1 MSHVRFILFALPL
14 CVVLAG
20 CDRTGMDM
28 AMGENDVITIVAD
41 SADYHAVGEV
51 FENAFTRPVFTP
63 QPESWFVID
72 RIGVADLLNRKN
84 LRNLLI
90 MAPIDAQ
97 NAAGELMRAALSPE
111 VQALVREGREHI
123 FVKKDLWYRD
133 QTVVFVT
140 GADEGALRNAVMQA
154 GPDLHHYFK
163 RAWDER
169 EKRRLLSLGREEEW
183 EERYLK
189 DYGWSIGIIK
199 GWFVGKDSSEMTS
212 VLLRRQH
219 PAGTERWV
227 LVHWIDTADTRLLSN
242 AFALET
248 RNRLTRTLYRTFDDS
263 TWVRVD
269 EANHLQ
275 FDQVDF
281 NGHFAIRMQ
290 GLWQMAD
297 YSMGGPFVS
306 YLFYVESQKRL
317 YFIDGS
323 VFAPAYEKRKLI
335 QDVDVM
341 LHTLTVAAPAT
352 PS

>member
-1 MSHVRFILFALPL
+1 MSHVRFVLLALTL
-14 CVVLAG
+14 LLLGG
-20 CDRTGMDM
+20 CDRTGMDT
-28 AMGENDVITIVAD
+28 AMGESDVITIVAD
-41 SADYHAVGEV
+41 SADYDAVSDV
-51 FENAFTRPVFTP
+51 FENAFSRPVFTP
-63 QPESWFVID
+63 QPESWFQLT

-90 MAPIDAQ
+90 MAPIDAK
-97 NAAGELMRAALSPE
+97 NAAGKLMRAALSPE

-123 FVKKDLWYRD
+123 FVKRDLWYRD

-140 GADEGALRNAVMQA
+140 GADEDALRDAVLHA
-154 GPDLHHYFK
+154 APELHHYFK
-163 RAWDER
+163 SAWDER
-169 EKRRLLSLGREEEW
+169 EKRRLLSLGREEEL
-183 EERYLK
+183 EERYKK

-199 GWFVGKDSSEMTS
+199 GWFVGKDSSELKS

-227 LVHWIDTADTRLLSN
+227 LVHWIDSADTRLLTST
-242 AFALET
+242 FALET
-248 RNRLTRTLYRTFDDS
+248 RNRLTQSLYRTFDDS
-263 TWVRVD
+263 TYVRVD
-269 EANHLQ
+269 EINHLQ

-281 NGHFAIRMQ
+281 NGRFAIRMQ

-306 YLFYVESQKRL
+306 YLFYEESQKRL

-323 VFAPAYEKRKLI
+323 VFAPAYEKRKLV

-341 LHTLTVAAPAT
+341 LHTLTFAPPAT

>member
-1 MSHVRFILFALPL
+1 MSHVRFVLLALTL
-14 CVVLAG
+14 LLLGG
-20 CDRTGMDM
+20 CDRTGLDT
-28 AMGENDVITIVAD
+28 AMGESDVITIVAD
-41 SADYHAVGEV
+41 SADYDAVSEV

-63 QPESWFVID
+63 QPESWFQLT

-97 NAAGELMRAALSPE
+97 NAAGELMRAALSAE

-123 FVKKDLWYRD
+123 FVKRDLWYRD

-140 GADEGALRNAVMQA
+140 GADVDALRDAVLQA
-154 GPDLHHYFK
+154 APELHHYFK
-163 RAWDER
+163 SAWDER
-169 EKRRLLSLGREEEW
+169 EKRRLLSLGREEEL
-183 EERYLK
+183 EERYKK

-199 GWFVGKDSSEMTS
+199 GWFVGKDSSELKS

-227 LVHWIDTADTRLLSN
+227 LVHWIDSADTRLLTST
-242 AFALET
+242 FALET
-248 RNRLTRTLYRTFDDS
+248 RNRLTQSLYRTFDDS
-263 TWVRVD
+263 TYVRVD
-269 EANHLQ
+269 EINHLQ

-281 NGHFAIRMQ
+281 NGRFAIRMQ

-306 YLFYVESQKRL
+306 YLFYEESQKRL

-323 VFAPAYEKRKLI
+323 VFAPAYEKRKLV

-341 LHTLTVAAPAT
+341 LHTLTFAPPAT

>member
-1 MSHVRFILFALPL
+1 MSRVRFLLLALPL
-14 CVVLAG
+14 LLLAG
-20 CDRTGMDM
+20 CDRSGMDM

-41 SADYHAVGEV
+41 SADFDAVSDV

-63 QPESWFVID
+63 QPESWFQLT

-97 NAAGELMRAALSPE
+97 NAAGELMRAALAPE

-140 GADEGALRNAVMQA
+140 GADDDALRDAVMQA
-154 GPDLHHYFK
+154 APELHHYFK
-163 RAWDER
+163 SAWDER
-169 EKRRLLSLGREEEW
+169 ERRRLLSLGREEEW
-183 EERYLK
+183 EERFTK

-199 GWFVGKDSSEMTS
+199 GWFVGKDSSEMQS

-227 LVHWIDTADTRLLSN
+227 LVHWIDSAETRLLTN

-248 RNRLTRTLYRTFDDS
+248 RNRLTKILYRTFDDS
-263 TWVRVD
+263 TWARVD
-269 EANHLQ
+269 EVNHLQ
-275 FDQVDF
+275 FDEVDF
-281 NGHFAIRMQ
+281 NGRFAIRMQ
-290 GLWQMAD
+290 GLWQMED

-306 YLFYVESQKRL
+306 YLFYEEAQKRL

-323 VFAPAYEKRKLI
+323 VFAPAYEKRKLV

>member
-1 MSHVRFILFALPL
+1 MSHVRFVLLALML
-14 CVVLAG
+14 LLLGG
-20 CDRTGMDM
+20 CDRTGLDT
-28 AMGENDVITIVAD
+28 AMGESDVITIVAD
-41 SADYHAVGEV
+41 SADYDAVSEV

-63 QPESWFVID
+63 QPESWFQLT

-97 NAAGELMRAALSPE
+97 NAAGELMRAALSAE

-123 FVKKDLWYRD
+123 FVKRDLWYRD

-140 GADEGALRNAVMQA
+140 GADVDALRDAVLQA
-154 GPDLHHYFK
+154 APELHHYFK
-163 RAWDER
+163 SAWDER
-169 EKRRLLSLGREEEW
+169 EKRRLLSLGREEEL
-183 EERYLK
+183 EERYKK

-199 GWFVGKDSSEMTS
+199 GWFVGKDSSELKS

-227 LVHWIDTADTRLLSN
+227 LVHWIDSADTRLLTST
-242 AFALET
+242 FALET
-248 RNRLTRTLYRTFDDS
+248 RNRLTQSLYRTFDDS
-263 TWVRVD
+263 TYVRVD
-269 EANHLQ
+269 EINHLQ

-281 NGHFAIRMQ
+281 NGRFAIRMQ

-306 YLFYVESQKRL
+306 YLFYEESQKRL

-323 VFAPAYEKRKLI
+323 VFAPAYEKRKLV

-341 LHTLTVAAPAT
+341 LHTLTFAPPAT